1 MQADY
6 KTNVEILKTRFHA
19 EINEDFVC
27 REISPHNVPIAVCF
41 LDDMVKRDD
50 TEENVIKPLLRML
63 PFGDSAPE
71 KRCKVLLSKVLP
83 TGTGKEVF
91 DFEEVVGAILAG
103 CGVVLVEGCPSAI
116 LIELQG
122 FDKRGVEQPL
132 TENVVFAPHQAFT
145 ESIRTNLTLMHRILH
160 TENLTVETL
169 KIGEITGTKVALL
182 YLHGFTNEE
191 LVQKTRKKLKN
202 IRTDKLL
209 SMGQLAQ
216 LIEEH
221 PYSLFPQSLQ
231 TERPDRAAAF
241 LTEGMVVLLCDG
253 APYAL
258 VAPAVLFSFLHTPD
272 DHALKWQ
279 YGTFLRLVR
288 ILGAA
293 LSLLL
298 PAVYNA
304 VLLFHQELLP
314 TDLLTS
320 LMEGYTLVP
329 FSVTGELLIM
339 NFVFDLIGEASLRMP
354 GSMGSALGIVGGLVL
369 GQAAVS
375 ANLISPMLIIIVSV
389 TGLGLFAVPSY
400 PLSVAVRILRVGLI
414 LVSTLAG
421 FAGIS
426 VCLLLLLASLSAQE
440 SLNVPYLS
448 PLAPKM
454 PHNKDIFFRFPTK
467 TLNQTPDMAHPVGK
481 GGTK

>member
-1 MQADY
+1 ME
-6 KTNVEILKTRFHA
+6 EILNNIKARFHA

-27 REISPHNVPIAVCF
+27 REIAPHSIPMAVLY
-41 LDDMVKRDD
+41 LDGMVSREDI
-50 TEENVIKPLLRML
+50 EENIMKPLLLML
-63 PFGDSAPE
+63 PFGEVTPDN
-71 KRCKVLLSKVLP
+71 RCALLLSKVLP
-83 TGTGKEVF
+83 TGTGRMVS
-91 DFEEVVGAILAG
+91 DTEEITQAILSG
-103 CGVVLVEGCPSAI
+103 CCAVLVHGCASAI
-116 LIELQG
+116 LVELQG
-122 FDKRGVEQPL
+122 FDKRNVEQPL

-145 ESIRTNLTLMHRILH
+145 ESIRTNLTLIHRILH

-169 KIGEITGTKVALL
+169 RIGSQTNTKVALV
-182 YLHGFTNEE
+182 YLHGFTDEK
-191 LVQKTRKKLKN
+191 LVAEVR
-202 IRTDKLL
+202 IRLQGIQTDKLL
-209 SMGQLAQ
+209 STGQLQQ
-216 LIEEH
+216 LMEEH
-221 PYSLFPQSLQ
+221 PFSLLPQMLE
-231 TERPDRAAAF
+231 TERPDRAVSF
-241 LTEGMVVLLCDG
+241 LTEGLVVVLCDG

-258 VAPAVLFSFLHTPD
+258 AAPAVLWSFLHTPD
-272 DHALKWQ
+272 DHALRWQ

-288 ILGAA
+288 IFGAA

-329 FSVTGELLIM
+329 LSVTGELLIM

-375 ANLISPMLIIIVSV
+375 ANLISPMLIIIVSI

-400 PLSVAVRILRVGLI
+400 PLSLAVRILRLLLI
-414 LVSTLAG
+414 LVSTWAG

-426 VCLLLLLASLSAQE
+426 VTLLLLIAHLSVQNCF
-440 SLNVPYLS
+440 SVPYLV

-454 PHNKDIFFRFPTK
+454 RHNRDIFLRFPTK
-467 TLNQTPDMAHPVGK
+467 TLKIKHPQGK
-481 GGTK
+481 EAGK